1 MPKPSRY
8 NHFQRWSDEH
18 YLAFNARSGA
28 VALMTEDNYSDYLK
42 IVEQL
47 KSSGESTLSDDGK
60 ELLEQLKHGQFMCAD
75 DFDEIRSMQFQQNM
89 VRYDTSA
96 LGLVIA
102 PTLACNMACEY
113 CYEPSK
119 QDRMAASVVESIIKC
134 VESQAEGIRHL
145 DITWYGGEPLLAMDV
160 IEDLTETFLDLA
172 QEHKFEYT
180 ASMISNGYLLTK
192 KNVDRLVE
200 LKVRT
205 VQVTIDGPSRFHN
218 KKRPL
223 KNGQDSFETIL
234 GNIDYASSR
243 IGIGVRVN
251 VDQSFSTEI
260 VAELLEEL
268 KARDMQR
275 KVGIYF
281 GQLEPSTSVCANI
294 AESCYGAISFAG
306 AETEYYR
313 LLLENGFRVE
323 KLPSPMAVF
332 CMAQG
337 VNGFVVDPKGNICRC
352 WNYIG
357 DEQRSMGHISDEIK
371 YDHPNFIQ
379 LFDVNPF
386 ELAECRDCSVLP
398 VCMGGC
404 PDRRTSPD
412 AGKDEMCESWKF
424 NLEPMLETIAA
435 SCMRARQQAET
446 EKEMQS

>member
-18 YLAFNARSGA
+18 YVAFNARSGA
-28 VALMTEDNYSDYLK
+28 VALMTDDNYSSYLK
-42 IVEQL
+42 IVEHL
-47 KSSGESTLSDDGK
+47 KSSDESTLTDDEK
-60 ELLEQLKHGQFMCAD
+60 KLLEQLKHGQFMCPD
-75 DFDEIRSMQFQQNM
+75 DFDELRSMQFQHGM
-89 VRYDTSA
+89 VRFNTSE

-119 QDRMAASVVESIIKC
+119 QDRMTASVIESIIKF
-134 VESQAEGIRHL
+134 VEQRAAGLGHL

-160 IEDLTETFLDLA
+160 IEDLTETFLDLSK
-172 QEHKFEYT
+172 EHRFDYA
-180 ASMISNGYLLTK
+180 ASMISNGYLLNK
-192 KNVDRLVE
+192 QNVDRLVE

-205 VQVTIDGPSRFHN
+205 VQVTIDGPSETHN

-223 KNGQDSFETIL
+223 KNGQGSFSTIL
-234 GNIDYASSR
+234 ENIDYASTR
-243 IGIGVRVN
+243 MGVGVRVN
-251 VDQSFSTEI
+251 VDQSFSIQI

-268 KARDMQR
+268 KARELER
-275 KVGIYF
+275 KIGVYF

-306 AETEYYR
+306 VETEYYR

-323 KLPSPMAVF
+323 KLPSPMAIF

-352 WNYIG
+352 WNHIG
-357 DEQRSMGHISDEIK
+357 DDKQSIGHIADQIK
-371 YDHPNFIQ
+371 YDHPNFAR
-379 LFDVNPF
+379 LFDVDPF
-386 ELAECRDCSVLP
+386 KLAECRACSVLP

-404 PDRRTSPD
+404 PDRRISKEME
-412 AGKDEMCESWKF
+412 KDEMCESWKF
-424 NLEPMLETIAA
+424 NLEPMLETIAT
-435 SCMRARQQAET
+435 SCMRARQKAET